1 MKDLLNKYIEEG
13 WVMKQ
18 SHPTLPLSIYNY
30 TQATQYE
37 SKWDEVTLMCRGLV
51 LDEEGNIIARPF
63 GKFFNY
69 EEVYNQ
75 VPTTGDYVYVQEKMD
90 GSMGILFNYKG
101 EWVMATRGS
110 FTSDQA
116 VKGMEIAKRLFN
128 LDAFEKSVTYLCEII
143 YPENRIVVN
152 YDEEK
157 LVFLGA
163 STPKEELHWT
173 TAKAFF
179 KYSGIPMK
187 YLVKTEQ
194 HFAFGHEL
202 FKSLKE
208 KNTENAEGFVLRF
221 QPGNFRMKIKF
232 EDYVALHRVL
242 TNCSSYDIWESLM
255 NYNEIPEALLDK
267 VPDEFYSWVKKTEE
281 RITKNFQYTFTTHIA
296 TVSSILRDGMLTDKE
311 YAERVLKLTD
321 VNHGVLFDIAK
332 GKDPSNKI
340 WKMVKPAYEKPFAE
354 KE

>member
-51 LDEEGNIIARPF
+51 LDDAGNIIARPF

-75 VPTTGDYVYVQEKMD
+75 VPTKGDYVYVQEKMD
-90 GSMGILFNYKG
+90 GSMGILFYYEG
-101 EWVMATRGS
+101 EWIMATRGS

-128 LDAFEKSVTYLCEII
+128 LDAFEKSITYLCEII

-173 TAKAFF
+173 TAKSFF
-179 KYSGIPMK
+179 KYSGISKK
-187 YLVKTEQ
+187 YMVKTEQ

-202 FKSLKE
+202 FKSLKA

-255 NYNEIPEALLDK
+255 NFNEIPEALLDK
-267 VPDEFYSWVKKTEE
+267 VPDEFYSWVKKTEK
-281 RITKNFQYTFTTHIA
+281 RINEDFHRTFVYHIA

-311 YAERVLKLTD
+311 YAERVLELTG

-332 GKDPSNKI
+332 GKDPSTKI

-354 KE
+354 KG